1 MDWGFIFE
9 RSFSAMIGPEVVV
22 YAIAAVGL
30 NVHFGYT
37 GLMNF
42 GQVGFMAAG
51 AYGVGVT
58 VYWLEWNF
66 WIGILFSFVY
76 VAVLA
81 LLLGLPTL
89 RLRADYLS
97 LVTIAASETIRLLA
111 RSRVMKPYTGGV
123 EGVNQFAGPF
133 YDLSPF
139 ELGKFYSFGPFKYLG
154 RDVWVL
160 VVGWTLLI
168 LITLMVRQLMRS
180 PWGRTLRAIRED
192 EDAAR
197 ALGKNAYFF
206 KMQSLLLGGMIGG
219 VAGVIQVIQ
228 KASVQADTF
237 NPVIVDFY
245 RAVGYLPWAIDNYL
259 ALLGWSYDD
268 KTEFFS
274 RAELVEKFSLGR
286 INSSPASFDPKKL
299 WAVQDHY
306 MTSLSTEEK
315 LGLMLPYLQKAGLVA
330 DPPTAEQGR
339 IVRRVIE
346 ASGDRLKVAGD
357 ILAYADFF
365 LVDEPEMDPEA
376 VAKRLATPA
385 ATMGTS
391 SGMGSPRPVSVRNR
405 MIPR

>member
-22 YAIAAVGL
+22 YALAAVGL

-51 AYGVGVT
+51 AYGVGVS
-58 VYWLEWNF
+58 VFWLGWSF
-66 WIGILFSFVY
+66 WVGIIFAFVY
-76 VAVLA
+76 AGVLA

-111 RSRVMKPYTGGV
+111 RSRVMQPITGGV

-139 ELGKFYSFGPFKYLG
+139 ELGQFYSFGPFKYLG

-160 VVGWTLLI
+160 LVGWTLLI
-168 LITLMVRQLMRS
+168 LITLLVRQLMRS

-197 ALGKNAYFF
+197 ALGKNSYFY
-206 KMQSLLLGGMIGG
+206 KMQSLMLGGMIGA
-219 VAGVIQVIQ
+219 VAGVLQVIQ

-237 NPVIVDFY
+237 NPVITFTIWTILIIGGPGRVWSPIIGSSIYWTLIVFIENTLRQLPPDVRSTLEDSVQLSDFNISML
-245 RAVGYLPWAIDNYL
+245 RFILVG
-259 ALLGWSYDD
+259 
-268 KTEFFS
+268 
-274 RAELVEKFSLGR
+274 
-286 INSSPASFDPKKL
+286 
-299 WAVQDHY
+299 
-306 MTSLSTEEK
+306 
-315 LGLMLPYLQKAGLVA
+315 LGLMLLARFRP
-330 DPPTAEQGR
+330 QGIFGSR
-339 IVRRVIE
+339 EEMALDRR
-346 ASGDRLKVAGD
+346 
-357 ILAYADFF
+357 
-365 LVDEPEMDPEA
+365 
-376 VAKRLATPA
+376 
-385 ATMGTS
+385 
-391 SGMGSPRPVSVRNR
+391 
-405 MIPR
+405 

>member
-22 YAIAAVGL
+22 YAMAAVGL

-58 VYWLEWNF
+58 VFWLEWNF
-66 WIGILFSFVY
+66 WVGILFSFVY

-139 ELGKFYSFGPFKYLG
+139 ELGQFYSFGPFKYLG

-237 NPVIVDFY
+237 NPVITFTIWTILII
-245 RAVGYLPWAIDNYL
+245 GGP
-259 ALLGWSYDD
+259 
-268 KTEFFS
+268 
-274 RAELVEKFSLGR
+274 GR
-286 INSSPASFDPKKL
+286 IWSPIVGSSIYWTLIVFIENTL
-299 WAVQDHY
+299 RQ
-306 MTSLSTEEK
+306 
-315 LGLMLPYLQKAGLVA
+315 LP
-330 DPPTAEQGR
+330 P
-339 IVRRVIE
+339 
-346 ASGDRLKVAGD
+346 
-357 ILAYADFF
+357 
-365 LVDEPEMDPEA
+365 
-376 VAKRLATPA
+376 
-385 ATMGTS
+385 
-391 SGMGSPRPVSVRNR
+391 SVRSTLEDTVQLSDFNIAMLR
-405 MIPR
+405 FILVGVGLLLLARFRPQGIFGSREEMALDRR

>member
-22 YAIAAVGL
+22 YALAAVGL

-51 AYGVGVT
+51 AYGVGVS
-58 VYWLEWNF
+58 VFWLEWNF
-66 WIGILFSFVY
+66 WIGIIFAFIY
-76 VAVLA
+76 AGVLA
-81 LLLGLPTL
+81 MLLGLPTL

-111 RSRVMKPYTGGV
+111 RSRVMQPITGGV

-139 ELGKFYSFGPFKYLG
+139 ELGQFYSFGPFKYLG

-160 VVGWTLLI
+160 LVGWTLLI

-197 ALGKNAYFF
+197 ALGKNSYFY
-206 KMQSLLLGGMIGG
+206 KMQSLMLGGMIGA
-219 VAGVIQVIQ
+219 VAGVLQVIQ

-237 NPVIVDFY
+237 NPVITFTIWTILI
-245 RAVGYLPWAIDNYL
+245 VGGP
-259 ALLGWSYDD
+259 
-268 KTEFFS
+268 
-274 RAELVEKFSLGR
+274 GR
-286 INSSPASFDPKKL
+286 IWSPIVGSSIYWTLIVFIENTLRELPSDVRSTL
-299 WAVQDHY
+299 EETVQ
-306 MTSLSTEEK
+306 LSDFNISMLRFILVG
-315 LGLMLPYLQKAGLVA
+315 LGLMLLARFRP
-330 DPPTAEQGR
+330 QGIFGSR
-339 IVRRVIE
+339 EEMALDRR
-346 ASGDRLKVAGD
+346 
-357 ILAYADFF
+357 
-365 LVDEPEMDPEA
+365 
-376 VAKRLATPA
+376 
-385 ATMGTS
+385 
-391 SGMGSPRPVSVRNR
+391 
-405 MIPR
+405 